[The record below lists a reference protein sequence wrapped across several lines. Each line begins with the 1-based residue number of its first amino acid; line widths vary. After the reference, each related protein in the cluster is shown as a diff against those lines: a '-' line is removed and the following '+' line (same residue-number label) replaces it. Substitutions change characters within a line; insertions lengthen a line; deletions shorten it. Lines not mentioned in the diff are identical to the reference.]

1 MSVVA
6 TALRELM
13 ALGVTGEALAAAIER
28 IEEAA
33 YEERQRSLEEAVCI
47 ASQRADEELSAGA
60 RRTRRWRERKA
71 AEASQT
77 VTECHET
84 SQTVTNVTASEAPE
98 IGTPFSEE
106 NIPPSPPKGGSSPTG
121 DRSLAKPPRRRREGS
136 RFCPAD
142 FEPSP
147 DHHAQAAARGLSP
160 GEFERALSRFRRHEF
175 PRPYTDWSRCFAN
188 WIDRE
193 KPDDRQSPRTKSDH
207 LAAISRAM
215 AEAVGGPDRA
225 GGYPP
230 EPGAGGGVPA
240 LRSVA

>member
-1 MSVVA
+1 MSIVA

-47 ASQRADEELSAGA
+47 ASQRADADLEE
-60 RRTRRWRERKA
+60 RRAKWREKKA
-71 AEASQT
+71 AQRAAAKCPPMSEGQAGT
-77 VTECHET
+77 VGDIGDTG
-84 SQTVTNVTASEAPE
+84 TASE
-98 IGTPFSEE
+98 IGTHFSEE
-106 NIPPSPPKGGSSPTG
+106 IIPPSPPKGGSSPTG
-121 DRSLAKPPRRRREGS
+121 ERSLAKPPRRRREGS

-230 EPGAGGGVPA
+230 EPGSGGGVPA